1 MSLMRSFQVASTA
14 LSSQSLR
21 LNALASN
28 LANAES
34 VSGPDGKPYKP
45 RHVVFRPAPI
55 LGEVAAGVEVAAVQE
70 DERPGPLVYKPGHP
84 SADANGYIRM
94 PNVNPVEVMVDMIS
108 ASRSYQMNI
117 EVMNTSKQLMLKM
130 LDLRRAG

>member
-45 RHVVFRPAPI
+45 RQVVFRPAPI
-55 LGEVAAGVEVAAVQE
+55 LGEVAAGVEVASVTE
-70 DERPGPLVYKPGHP
+70 DQRPGPLVYKPGHP
-84 SADANGYIRM
+84 SADANGYLRM

-130 LDLRRAG
+130 LDLGRS

>member
-45 RHVVFRPAPI
+45 RQVVFRPAPI
-55 LGEVAAGVEVAAVQE
+55 LGEVAAGVEGGGRGGGLQGGTG
-70 DERPGPLVYKPGHP
+70 RLGGGRQQ
-84 SADANGYIRM
+84 S
-94 PNVNPVEVMVDMIS
+94 
-108 ASRSYQMNI
+108 
-117 EVMNTSKQLMLKM
+117 
-130 LDLRRAG
+130 

>member
-21 LNALASN
+21 MNALASN

-45 RHVVFRPAPI
+45 KHVVFRPAPI
-55 LGEVAAGVEVAAVQE
+55 LGEVAAGVEVAAVKE
-70 DERPGPLVYKPGHP
+70 DMRDGPKVYKPCHP
-84 SADANGYIRM
+84 SADASGYMQM
-94 PNVNPVEVMVDMIS
+94 PNVNPV
-108 ASRSYQMNI
+108 
-117 EVMNTSKQLMLKM
+117 
-130 LDLRRAG
+130 